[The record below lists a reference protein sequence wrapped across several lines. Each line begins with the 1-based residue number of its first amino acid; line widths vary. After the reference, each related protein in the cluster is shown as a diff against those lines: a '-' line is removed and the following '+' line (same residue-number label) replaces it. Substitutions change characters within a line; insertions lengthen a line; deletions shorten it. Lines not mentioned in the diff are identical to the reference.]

1 MVPEATLMD
10 ATAPSIRRYA
20 PVAAIA
26 AATLLVGFLTG
37 LGVSRRA
44 VASRAPA
51 ARGGEAPFSLPVAVP
66 GLARAAVLD
75 TSFAEVARRVMPA
88 VVNISSTR
96 VIRARGG
103 GIPADPFFHRFFG
116 EDFFRQFEVPRERRE
131 QSLGS
136 GVIVTSDGYVITNNH
151 VVAGAE
157 EVRVVLADRR
167 EFDARIVGADPKTDV
182 AVLKLDSKG
191 LPHLPLGDSD
201 ATEVGQVV
209 LAVGNP
215 FGLGQT
221 VTLGI
226 ISAKG
231 RANMGIVDYED
242 FIQTDAAINPGNS
255 GGALVNARGELIGI
269 NTAIATRT
277 GGYQGVGFAIPS
289 NMARDV
295 SQDLIRQG
303 KVTRGYLGV
312 VIQPVTPALAE
323 AFKLKEA
330 RGALVGDVSRNS
342 PAARAGLRRGDVIV
356 KFDGEEVDDY
366 AQFRLRVARTA
377 VGRKVNL
384 EVLRDGRRVSLQVT
398 VEEMPGEEGE
408 GGGGEEAPAG
418 TLEGIDV
425 EELTPALIRRLGV
438 PRQTRGVVVNDVA
451 EGSAAAEAG
460 IRPGHV
466 ILEVNRRP
474 TSTVAAF
481 RAAAR
486 AVGKGTAVLLV
497 QQGESSA
504 YVTVR

>member
-1 MVPEATLMD
+1 MD
-10 ATAPSIRRYA
+10 ATAPSIRRFTPMA
-20 PVAAIA
+20 VIA
-26 AATLLVGFLTG
+26 SITLMVGFVTG

-44 VASRAPA
+44 AVPRDPA
-51 ARGGEAPFSLPVAVP
+51 AAERGAPFSLPLSVP
-66 GLARAAVLD
+66 GLARGAALD
-75 TSFAEVARRVMPA
+75 TSFTEVARRVMPA

-96 VIRARGG
+96 VIRATDRGAQ
-103 GIPADPFFHRFFG
+103 PDPFFHRFFG

-136 GVIVTSDGYVITNNH
+136 GVIVTADGYIITNNH

-157 EVRVVLADRR
+157 EVRVTLADRR

-182 AVLKLDSKG
+182 AVIQLDAQG
-191 LPHLPLGDSD
+191 LPNLPLGDSD
-201 ATEVGQVV
+201 VTEVGQVV

-221 VTLGI
+221 VTMGI

-242 FIQTDAAINPGNS
+242 FLQTDAAINPGNS

-277 GGYQGVGFAIPS
+277 GGYQGIGFAIPS

-295 SQDLIRQG
+295 SQDLIRHG
-303 KVTRGYLGV
+303 RVTRGYLGV
-312 VIQPVTPALAE
+312 VIQPVTPTLAE

-330 RGALVGDVSRNS
+330 RGALVGDVSPDS
-342 PAARAGLRRGDVIV
+342 PAARGGLRRGDVIV
-356 KFDGEEVDDY
+356 RFDGQDVDDY

-377 VGRKVNL
+377 IGRKVSL
-384 EVLRDGRRVSLQVT
+384 EVLRDSRRLPLQVT
-398 VEEMPGEEGE
+398 VGEMPGEEGQAAR
-408 GGGGEEAPAG
+408 GEAVSSG
-418 TLEGIDV
+418 TLEGIDI
-425 EELTPALIRRLGV
+425 EDLTPALARRLGV
-438 PRQTRGVVVNDVA
+438 PRQTRGVVVGDVA

-460 IRPGHV
+460 IRPGQV

-474 TSTVAAF
+474 TATAAAF

-486 AVGKGTAVLLV
+486 AVGRGTAVLLV
-497 QQGESSA
+497 QQGETSA

>member
-1 MVPEATLMD
+1 MD
-10 ATAPSIRRYA
+10 ASAPSIRRYT
-20 PVAAIA
+20 PMAAVA
-26 AATLLVGFLTG
+26 AATLLVGFLSG

-44 VASRAPA
+44 AAP
-51 ARGGEAPFSLPVAVP
+51 REAEPAGKENPFTLPVAVP
-66 GLARAAVLD
+66 GLARAASLE
-75 TSFAEVARRVMPA
+75 TSFTEVAKRVMPA

-96 VIRARGG
+96 VVRSRGG
-103 GIPADPFFHRFFG
+103 GLPADPFFHRFFG

-136 GVIVTSDGYVITNNH
+136 GVIVTSDGYLITNNH

-157 EVRVVLADRR
+157 QVRVTLADRR
-167 EFDARIVGADPKTDV
+167 EFDARIVGTDPKTDV
-182 AVLKLDSKG
+182 AVLKLEAKG
-191 LPHLPLGDSD
+191 LPNLPLGDSD

-221 VTLGI
+221 VTMGI

-242 FIQTDAAINPGNS
+242 FLQTDAAINPGNS

-277 GGYQGVGFAIPS
+277 GGYQGIGFAIPS

-295 SQDLIRQG
+295 SQELIRHG
-303 KVTRGYLGV
+303 RVTRGYLGV

-356 KFDGEEVDDY
+356 KFDGQEVDDY

-377 VGRKVNL
+377 VGRTVSL
-384 EVLRDGRRVSLQVT
+384 EVLRDGRRVPLQVT
-398 VEEMPGEEGE
+398 VGEMPDEQGE
-408 GGGGEEAPAG
+408 GSDEEEVPAG

-438 PRQTRGVVVNDVA
+438 PRQTRGVVVSDV
-451 EGSAAAEAG
+451 EDGSAADEAG

-474 TSTVAAF
+474 TATVAAF

-486 AVGKGTAVLLV
+486 AVGRGTAVLLV
-497 QQGESSA
+497 QQGQTSA
-504 YVTVR
+504 YITLR